1 MSDTALVWFRRD
13 LRLADN
19 PALTHAL
26 EQHECVIPLVV
37 EPPAYAPGTGAGVWR
52 SHSLAALAAQLEKRG
67 AALWMLHDPAPA
79 ALAEFAVRANTRFV
93 FANRAWDPESLAQE
107 SAVREALVEAGVT
120 LHVTESAYLVPP
132 RTLASTSGSPYRV
145 FTPYFQAWQRAAR
158 ARRPLP
164 TPTFI
169 PLPPDP
175 PARTPVPT
183 TSTPLHE
190 RWTPGEAGALDALAS
205 FAIDGLEEYDDAR
218 ELPALSGTS
227 MLSPHLAAGEITP
240 DQALWAVQASGVAPE
255 LALPFVRQLAW
266 REFSAEVLHAFPDLA
281 SRPLRAEFASMPWH
295 ADELAEERW
304 KRGMT
309 GYPLV
314 DAGMRQLAETG
325 WMHNRVR
332 LVAASFLTKDLLL
345 PWQHGERYFRE
356 TLVDYDPAQNAF
368 NWQWV
373 AGSGADAAPYFRIF
387 NPTIQGQRFDPAG
400 EYVRHWVPEIA
411 ALGNTDIHTPWNA
424 KSEALEAAG
433 IIRGETYPE
442 PVIDHAEARARALA
456 AYGSMR
462 QA

>member
-26 EQHECVIPLVV
+26 EQHAYVIPLVI
-37 EPPAYAPGTGAGVWR
+37 EPPAYGPGAGARAWR
-52 SHSLAALAAQLEKRG
+52 AHSLVALAAQLEKHG
-67 AALWMLHDPAPA
+67 AALWTLQDPAPQ
-79 ALAEFAVRANTRFV
+79 ALTEFAVRAKARSV

-107 SAVREALVEAGVT
+107 SAVREALAGAGIT
-120 LHVTESAYLVPP
+120 LHVSESAYLVPP
-132 RTLASTSGSPYRV
+132 QALASTSGSSYRV
-145 FTPYFQAWQRAAR
+145 FTPYFQSWQRAMR

-164 TPTFI
+164 TPPSI

-175 PARTPVPT
+175 PTRPLAPTAETPV
-183 TSTPLHE
+183 HD
-190 RWTPGEAGALDALAS
+190 RWTPGEAGALDSLAT
-205 FAIDGLEEYDDAR
+205 FAADGLEEYSESR
-218 ELPALSGTS
+218 EVPAVSGTS
-227 MLSPHLAAGEITP
+227 ELSPHLAAGEITP
-240 DQALWAVQASGVAPE
+240 GQVLWAVQASGVAEE

-266 REFSAEVLHAFPDLA
+266 REFCAEVLHAFPELA
-281 SRPLRAEFASMPWH
+281 IRPLRAEFASMPWH
-295 ADELAEERW
+295 TDEPAEERW
-304 KRGMT
+304 RRGMT

-314 DAGMRQLAETG
+314 DAGMRQLALTG

-332 LVAASFLTKDLLL
+332 LVVASFLTKDLLL

-356 TLVDYDPAQNAF
+356 ALVDYDPAQNAF

-400 EYVRHWVPEIA
+400 EYVRRWVPEIA
-411 ALGNTDIHTPWNA
+411 ALGNKDIHAPWNA
-424 KSEALEAAG
+424 ESAALKAVG
-433 IIRGETYPE
+433 ITRGETYPE
-442 PVIDHAEARARALA
+442 PMIDHAEARVRALA

-462 QA
+462 QT